1 MQINSHFQDS
11 QFNKTYS
18 RKGFEEEKIKKKKD
32 FEKDWRI
39 MLVVDKKQS
48 TYDLIGG
55 NLNEQI

>member
-39 MLVVDKKQS
+39 MLVVDKK
-48 TYDLIGG
+48 
-55 NLNEQI
+55 